1 MAAEAC
7 EAHGLPG
14 PWTTGRRSCAEFQSI
29 EGLETVAEG
38 DTSADLLAGVIIG
51 GKYRIDAQLGS
62 GMMGVVYRAT
72 QLNLERPVAI
82 KIIRSETLSNP
93 TAAERFKRE
102 ALAIARLKHAHII
115 TIYDFGVSPEVG
127 GYLVMEYLEGSSLR
141 EAIKKH
147 ERLPVPLSIEVMRQV
162 CSAVQ
167 AAHEAGVIHRDLKPH
182 NIFLESASEGPIAK
196 VLDFGV
202 AKLQVAGEAEPAS
215 LTVSGALV
223 GTPLY
228 ISPEQCGGL
237 PLDARSDVYS
247 LGCVFYEMLTGRP
260 PFLGGSVAAVLVK
273 QMSEPPKPPT
283 SVIPDLPASL
293 DAVLL
298 RALAKQPGDRFQTA
312 AEFGQALFDI
322 EGELKESTPRGSA
335 SLRISPD
342 VEAYLYNSV
351 AGQTLPNN
359 LPQQVTNFVGRE
371 HQIAEV
377 KALLASTRLLT
388 LLGLGGI
395 GKTRLALQVAT
406 ETLHLYP
413 DGVWLVELASLT
425 DSALVPQTIASAMG
439 VRAEPG
445 RPVTEAL
452 SASLRTSRTLLVLD
466 NCEHLVAIC
475 AAVVEEILLACPNL
489 KVLTTSRE
497 ALGIVG
503 EAVWRVPILSVPRQE
518 NVIDPSEL
526 LKYESVRLFVERV
539 KLNKA
544 GFTLTEKNAGTVADL
559 CRQLEGIPLA
569 IELAAAR
576 AKVLSVEQILAKMDD
591 RFSLLMGGGRTTLQ
605 RQQTLRAAIDWSYG
619 LLSEEERAL
628 MRRLTIFPRGWTLE
642 AAEEVCSGDGIEE
655 WAVLDL
661 LTQLV
666 DKSLVMADEQE
677 GEGRYRMLETIRH
690 YGLEKLRESGDQ
702 DRLSARLERWS
713 VASGQ

>member
-1 MAAEAC
+1 VI
-7 EAHGLPG
+7 
-14 PWTTGRRSCAEFQSI
+14 RSK
-29 EGLETVAEG
+29 GWKNVAEG
-38 DTSADLLAGVIIG
+38 DSSATLLAGVIIG
-51 GKYRIDAQLGS
+51 GKYRIDVQLGS

-115 TIYDFGVSPEVG
+115 TIYDFGVSAEVG

-147 ERLPVPLSIEVMRQV
+147 ERLPVPLAIEVMRQV

-182 NIFLESASEGPIAK
+182 NIFLETASEGPIAK

-202 AKLQVAGEAEPAS
+202 AKLQVSGEAESAS

-283 SVIPDLPASL
+283 SVVADLPPAL

-298 RALAKQPGDRFQTA
+298 RALAKQPSDRFQTA
-312 AEFGQALFDI
+312 AEFGQALAEI
-322 EGELKESTPRGSA
+322 EGDLKESTPRGSA
-335 SLRISPD
+335 GLRLSAD
-342 VEAYLYNSV
+342 VEAFLYNSA

-377 KALLASTRLLT
+377 KALLGSTRLLT

-406 ETLHLYP
+406 ETLHQYP
-413 DGVWLVELASLT
+413 DGVWLVELASLA
-425 DSALVPQTIASAMG
+425 DPALVSQTIAAAVGARS
-439 VRAEPG
+439 EPG
-445 RPVTEAL
+445 RSLTEAI
-452 SASLRTSRTLLVLD
+452 SAVLKTSRTLLVLD
-466 NCEHLVAIC
+466 NCEHLVAVC
-475 AAVVEEILLACPNL
+475 AAIVEELLLACPNL

-503 EAVWRVPILSVPRQE
+503 EAVWRVPILSVPRRE
-518 NVIDPSEL
+518 AETDVAEVM
-526 LKYESVRLFVERV
+526 KYESVRLFVERV

-544 GFTLTEKNAGTVADL
+544 GFALTEKNAATVADL

-576 AKVLSVEQILAKMDD
+576 AKVLSVEQILTKMDD

-677 GEGRYRMLETIRH
+677 GEGRYRMLETIRQ
-690 YGLEKLRESGDQ
+690 YGLEKLRESGEH
-702 DRLSARLERWS
+702 DRLEARLGAWTD
-713 VASGQ
+713 